1 MSDFYELRVLN
12 KPLYFVELISCLN
25 GIVENYNEN
34 QNIGFLDERDK
45 SFLRKLLDSRLKGR
59 ELFEFALYLDELTDV
74 KAIITKIREIEVL
87 DFIYIFF
94 GGELSKKEVE
104 LIYNDFGRLDIV
116 LSKNKDFENIN
127 KNLLKTLFKE
137 TEVFKNDFITIL
149 TKIDK
154 YISNDDI
161 IDNDLYF
168 EKVNNIA
175 TKLREKTPLNVA
187 QEIMGK
193 KFKRVYDFS
202 YFLFVPSF
210 YFIHKPMRIFNE
222 KTQLLV
228 YPVMELDKAMDSA
241 ELATILKV
249 IGDKTR
255 LEIIKVL
262 SNRPIFGKQLSKQIG
277 VSTSTISHHLE
288 QLKSIG
294 LIYEERDKN
303 TKYFSLNRNTYK
315 KIVDVLNNFINS

>member
-1 MSDFYELRVLN
+1 MGDFYELRVLN

-25 GIVENYNEN
+25 GIVENYNKDQDIE
-34 QNIGFLDERDK
+34 FFDEKDIPFIK
-45 SFLRKLLDSRLKGR
+45 KLLDSRLKGR
-59 ELFEFALYLDELTDV
+59 EFFEFALYLDELIDLD
-74 KAIITKIREIEVL
+74 IITTEIREIPIL

-94 GGELSKKEVE
+94 GEEFSKEDVKI
-104 LIYNDFGRLDIV
+104 IYNDFEKLDSV
-116 LSKNKDFENIN
+116 LNDKNHLRNIN
-127 KNLLKTLFKE
+127 KSILSALFKE
-137 TEVFKNDFITIL
+137 TESFKNDFTCIL
-149 TKIDK
+149 TKVDK
-154 YISNDDI
+154 YISNDKV

-168 EKVNNIA
+168 EKVKNTA
-175 TKLREKTPLNVA
+175 AKLREKTPLNVA

-210 YFIHKPMRIFNE
+210 YYTHKPMRIFNE
-222 KTQLLV
+222 KTQLLI
-228 YPVMELDKAMDSA
+228 YPVTELEKSMDSV
-241 ELATILKV
+241 ELATVLKV

-255 LEIIKVL
+255 LEIIKIL
-262 SNRPIFGKQLSKQIG
+262 SDKPIFGKQLSNQIG

-303 TKYFSLNRNTYK
+303 TKYFSLNKNTYK
-315 KIVDVLNNFINS
+315 KIIDVLNNFI